1 MKRSFQQF
9 FDDLTRKA
17 HVYPPLELYTELDF
31 ETVCQA
37 WQAFAQEDPVAP
49 FGIYIHL
56 PFCERKCSS
65 AIAIPLISGERSAY
79 TRYVTPYC
87 VKWHTWPSSKGAVCR
102 HGLLGAERLTMSGS
116 AYYKAFLKD
125 FRTLFVR

>member
-56 PFCERKCSS
+56 PFCERKCSFCYCDT
-65 AIAIPLISGERSAY
+65 IISGERSAH
-79 TRYVTPYC
+79 TRYVD
-87 VKWHTWPSSKGAVCR
+87 ALLR
-102 HGLLGAERLTMSGS
+102 EMALLGPHLKGRYVDTVYLGAARPPMSGS
-116 AYYKAFLKD
+116 AY
-125 FRTLFVR
+125 